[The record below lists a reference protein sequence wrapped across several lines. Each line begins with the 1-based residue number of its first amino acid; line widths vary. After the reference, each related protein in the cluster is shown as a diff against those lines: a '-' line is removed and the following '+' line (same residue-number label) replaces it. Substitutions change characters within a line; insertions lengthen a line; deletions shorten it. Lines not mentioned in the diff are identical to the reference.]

1 MLDFKITTQN
11 SITEEVSKY
20 HILIN
25 SLKFFIHDYAINQ
38 TVLEK
43 LGINT

>member
-1 MLDFKITTQN
+1 
-11 SITEEVSKY
+11 
-20 HILIN
+20 LIN

-43 LGINT
+43 LGINTWFYEHRLSE